1 MKLFAIKSDSTG
13 DKVLGYLLYYEKTGQ
28 FYIELP
34 GDTDEWETPLLLS
47 SFIKRGQR
55 TVNSYWSRVWVQQ
68 RIVPPDRQ
76 NISAILKENGLERYD
91 EFALLTLAEG
101 RCAQDDFYI
110 EPSEETNLPREIR
123 DRFSIRVEEAVPL
136 ADGQLLVFFRNGEAR
151 RCDMKKLCGGRRFVP
166 ILQSGELFSALQIQ
180 TDGYGITWG
189 ENLDVD
195 AGRLYREGADV
206 PLSIRDFRSY
216 AAHCVTDTAG
226 ACKLLKCSRQN
237 ISDLVK
243 RGKLHPIHASAAGA
257 LFLLSELRERLW
269 Q

>member
-1 MKLFAIKSDSTG
+1 MKLFAIKSDSTC
-13 DKVLGYLLYYEKTGQ
+13 DKVLGYLLYYEKPDQ

-34 GDTDEWETPLLLS
+34 EDADEWETPLLLS
-47 SFIKRGQR
+47 SFAKRGQR
-55 TVNSYWSRVWVQQ
+55 TVNSYWSRAWVQQ

-76 NISAILKENGLERYD
+76 NIGAVLKENGLEKYD
-91 EFALLTLAEG
+91 EFALLTLSDG
-101 RCAQDDFYI
+101 RCAQDDCYI
-110 EPSEETNLPREIR
+110 EPLREEALPKEIS

-136 ADGQLLVFFRNGEAR
+136 DDGQLLVFFRNGEAR
-151 RCDMKKLCGGRRFVP
+151 KCNMEEICSDRCFAP
-166 ILQSGELFSALQIQ
+166 ILQNIHLFSAVQVQ
-180 TDGYGITWG
+180 TDGYGVTWG
-189 ENLDVD
+189 ENLDIG
-195 AGRLYREGADV
+195 AESLYREGTEV

-226 ACKLLKCSRQN
+226 ACKLLQCSRQN

-243 RGKLHPIHASAAGA
+243 RGKLHPLHTSAAGA